1 MKWLCLCPCVCRYN
15 LIISEISYDHSYLA
29 KRWPCKG
36 AILVLIFEFIWTY
49 LSVIWF
55 WGRAEEDSSYF
66 HLIITFLFRFFLVLS
81 NSLWAFFYLKFLFYC
96 VGFLKKTNN
105 AAILRKC
112 FTCEALIARS
122 KWIVENILF
131 RFSYLPH
138 TTVVSHIEIICTI
151 SRSTPVFIK
160 LTIFIM

>member
-66 HLIITFLFRFFLVLS
+66 HLIITFLFRFFFSVIKFVVS
-81 NSLWAFFYLKFLFYC
+81 FFLFEI
-96 VGFLKKTNN
+96 FILLRFIAKKTNN

-112 FTCEALIARS
+112 FTCEALIAHS